1 MLNRWEGIGRL
12 GREVEMRYL
21 QDGTAVASFSVACDE
36 KWRDRSGEE
45 QKRTEWVKCV
55 AFDKLA
61 QICGEYLSKGMLVFV
76 SGRLGTR
83 EYEKG
88 GEKKY
93 ITEIRLA
100 EMKMLS
106 SKHDM
111 AGSTNKEHG
120 RGNGEPPR
128 TAAPS
133 TAVDWDDDVPF

>member
-1 MLNRWEGIGRL
+1 MNRWEGIGRL
-12 GREVEMRYL
+12 GRDVEMRYL
-21 QDGTAVASFSVACDE
+21 SDGTAVASFSVACDE
-36 KWRDRSGEE
+36 KWKDRSGEK

-61 QICGEYLSKGMLVFV
+61 EICGEYLSKGMLVFV
-76 SGRLGTR
+76 SGKLSTR
-83 EYEKG
+83 EYEKD

-111 AGSTNKEHG
+111 AGHTNKEHG
-120 RGNGEPPR
+120 LGNGEPPR
-128 TAAPS
+128 MEAPS
-133 TAVDWDDDVPF
+133 AEADCDDDLPF